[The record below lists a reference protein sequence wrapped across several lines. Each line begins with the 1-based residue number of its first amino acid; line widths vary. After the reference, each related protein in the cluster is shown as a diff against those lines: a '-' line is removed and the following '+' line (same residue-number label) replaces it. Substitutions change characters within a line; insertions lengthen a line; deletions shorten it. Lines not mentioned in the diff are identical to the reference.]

1 MSAKPENRSESTPE
15 DSTDRP
21 AADIVIEVF
30 PYRAMSARMMWALVA
45 IFAVLSL
52 TMATVFAVLGA
63 WMVLPFAG
71 LEILALAIALYWF
84 GLRSRDGERIRLTGD
99 RVEIASLRGKQ
110 ERTEVFQRYWAQ
122 VRLDRDPDG
131 WYDSKLRMG
140 SHGRFV
146 EIGTQLSDEERLAL
160 FGHLRTLIR

>member
-1 MSAKPENRSESTPE
+1 MSANPENRTESTPE
-15 DSTDRP
+15 GSTERP

-30 PYRAMSARMMWALVA
+30 PHRAMSVRTMWALVA
-45 IFAVLSL
+45 VFAVLSL
-52 TMATVFAVLGA
+52 AMATVFAVLGA

-71 LEILALAIALYWF
+71 LEILALAVALYWF
-84 GLRSRDGERIRLTGD
+84 GLRSRDGERIRVTGD

-110 ERTEVFQRYWAQ
+110 EQTAVFQRHWAQ

-131 WYDSKLRMG
+131 WYASQLRMG

-146 EIGTQLSDEERLAL
+146 EIGTQLSDDERLAL
-160 FGHLRTLIR
+160 YGYLRTLIG